1 MPIQTADYH
10 RQNYLRAIAFGRKL
24 NAGESVFVPV
34 GFTGIELLVKSYPTP
49 YLSAGEAFETY
60 FPGGRTWD
68 QSQPDTS
75 FQGAITFY
83 DTESG
88 VTRQFLTD
96 IVAQGGFFDAWA
108 YEGTADRY
116 TAAYLLERCIVK
128 VDPVE
133 RDFESRTQSLLV
145 SGQISYNFFG
155 TRKPGN
161 IV

>member
-10 RQNYLRAIAFGRKL
+10 RSNYLRQIALGRKL

-34 GFTGIELLVKSYPTP
+34 GFNGIELLVKSFSTP
-49 YLSAGEAFETY
+49 YLSGGEAYET
-60 FPGGRTWD
+60 FGPGFRTFD
-68 QSQPDTS
+68 QAQPDTS
-75 FQGAITFY
+75 FQSAITFY
-83 DTESG
+83 DTEAG
-88 VTRQFLTD
+88 TTRQFLTD
-96 IVAQGGFFDAWA
+96 IVAQGGFIDAWI

-116 TAAYLLERCIVK
+116 TAAYLLERCIIK

-133 RDFESRTQSLLV
+133 RDFESRTQSLLI